1 MCMLKKPPSIES
13 DAYKSAKWDE
23 LAGKGNFRQ
32 SDAPTL
38 SLLCQWHAVIER
50 CMEDM
55 DMGDGL
61 PQVAYQNQLGDI
73 KALPQ
78 LLTMKRASEEI
89 RALNK
94 QLGIE
99 DKAQGAQKA
108 TVTPL
113 EVVRGKCRGAA
124 GKEGCAKAANQD

>member
-1 MCMLKKPPSIES
+1 MCILKKPPGIES

-99 DKAQGAQKA
+99 DRAQVVQKA
-108 TVTPL
+108 KVTPL
-113 EVVRGKCRGAA
+113 EVVRAKYK
-124 GKEGCAKAANQD
+124 GKEGRTKAANQD

>member
-1 MCMLKKPPSIES
+1 MCMLKKPPGIES

-38 SLLCQWHAVIER
+38 ALLCQWHAVIER

-89 RALNK
+89 RALKFWSSVDLTGN
-94 QLGIE
+94 QT
-99 DKAQGAQKA
+99 QTA
-108 TVTPL
+108 TALSHCTTIR
-113 EVVRGKCRGAA
+113 EVPCRRR
-124 GKEGCAKAANQD
+124 QTLLL